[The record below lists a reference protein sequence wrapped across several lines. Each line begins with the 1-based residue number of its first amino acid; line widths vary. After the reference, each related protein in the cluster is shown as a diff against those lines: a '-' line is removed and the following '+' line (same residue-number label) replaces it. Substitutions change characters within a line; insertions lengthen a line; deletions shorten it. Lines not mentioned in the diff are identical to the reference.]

1 MSPNCSLRRSGKAT
15 GTDVPY
21 ATKYH
26 TAHGAHLGMID
37 VARNMVCA
45 ASVSECDRP
54 LLPSEPAGDFLQPH
68 RVRIKI
74 LQLRLT
80 LCLNPS
86 LAVDRKRTVD
96 DGMLDRGLA
105 VLAQAGFCGSMA
117 FPAAMHDAT
126 SRCIAA
132 GPRIDRRQT
141 IKHSFHSIL

>member
-15 GTDVPY
+15 GSDVPY
-21 ATKYH
+21 AAKYH
-26 TAHGAHLGMID
+26 TAYGAHFAMID
-37 VARNMVCA
+37 VARNMVCE

-54 LLPSEPAGDFLQPH
+54 LLPSEPAGELQPH

-86 LAVDRKRTVD
+86 LEVDRKSTVD

-105 VLAQAGFCGSMA
+105 VLARAGFCGSMA
-117 FPAAMHDAT
+117 FPVTMHDAT
-126 SRCIAA
+126 SRCIAE
-132 GPRIDRRQT
+132 GRRMDLRQT
-141 IKHSFHSIL
+141 IMHSIHSI